1 MAERVGFEPTE
12 TPIEISKLLK
22 IQHHRVPWSPHAGFG
37 NTPIERAT
45 ELLGRKLEQATVG
58 PCQCPTCQFT
68 LAGLYF
74 STNSTAALSITFL
87 VSSRE
92 SQ

>member
-1 MAERVGFEPTE
+1 MMLGIVTQPTAVIGRVVAYECATSGFDHP
-12 TPIEISKLLK
+12 
-22 IQHHRVPWSPHAGFG
+22 A
-37 NTPIERAT
+37 
-45 ELLGRKLEQATVG
+45 
-58 PCQCPTCQFT
+58 CQFT

>member
-1 MAERVGFEPTE
+1 VGFGD
-12 TPIEISKLLK
+12 TPIK
-22 IQHHRVPWSPHAGFG
+22 
-37 NTPIERAT
+37 RAT
-45 ELLGRKLEQATVG
+45 ELLGRKLEQAAVG
-58 PCQCPTCQFT
+58 HCQCPTCQFT

-74 STNSTAALSITFL
+74 STNSIAALSITFL